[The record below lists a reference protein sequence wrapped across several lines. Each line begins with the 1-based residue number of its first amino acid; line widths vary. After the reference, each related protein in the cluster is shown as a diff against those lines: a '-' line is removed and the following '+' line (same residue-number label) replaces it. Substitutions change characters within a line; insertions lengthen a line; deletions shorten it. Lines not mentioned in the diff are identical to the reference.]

1 MLLLLN
7 IFSNFPLN
15 YTFLQ
20 QEQKQ
25 GKTNKEREE
34 KSSRQT
40 VLKFRNRLQDVFP
53 RLFLSN
59 QFTFP
64 VSLPRFYFVITR
76 LYQSKIPSPLPP
88 PVPLLFISSVKM
100 AFSLRKG
107 NFRVF

>member
-53 RLFLSN
+53 RLF
-59 QFTFP
+59 FP
-64 VSLPRFYFVITR
+64 TNLHFPSRFLVST
-76 LYQSKIPSPLPP
+76 S
-88 PVPLLFISSVKM
+88 
-100 AFSLRKG
+100 
-107 NFRVF
+107 

>member
-40 VLKFRNRLQDVFP
+40 VLKFRNRLQVFP
-53 RLFLSN
+53 RFFFPTNLHFPSRFL
-59 QFTFP
+59 
-64 VSLPRFYFVITR
+64 VST
-76 LYQSKIPSPLPP
+76 S
-88 PVPLLFISSVKM
+88 
-100 AFSLRKG
+100 
-107 NFRVF
+107 